1 MQSGNEVTTMK
12 LSFALLVSALSLV
25 VSGFPQ
31 TPDQRGHPQ
40 HHEIFH
46 GHENQDHGRPVGF
59 SHIENPV
66 VKSQTVVTV
75 TTVYDEVIATVT
87 VTENL
92 PPDGTTTTAVDA
104 PLRNTVKTPSP
115 SSAAIMSLA
124 SPSSTFD
131 FVPQFTTITLLFPG
145 IFALTSTIASPSL
158 PGQIGTV
165 VVREPQRFTTIVSFY
180 TGSTITTLTIAT
192 PTIPGQLGTVVIELP
207 QETLPYASTANSL
220 LSTGSAFATSID
232 IRGSSTLITSLSAA
246 SMSGSSAIDSLN
258 APIGAN
264 IRGSSTPI
272 TSLSAAS
279 MSGSLAIGSLNV
291 PVQTDPLGSSVS
303 VALLSTGQIAG
314 TSATDARGSPLSTNT
329 LESPSS
335 SVSMALRPS
344 TSAIN
349 APAQNSLGSS
359 QAQLL
364 SAIVSSSSQLIQLSP
379 VSATPLVSAGAS
391 ASSQTTTP
399 TPSASRLGLPS
410 SPSSSL
416 PASSPVGP
424 SSAASLP
431 AASSSTASSPAAPS
445 LAASTPGLSGPGAS
459 MLTPS
464 SSAQVMPVSSS
475 TPAACAIQTPVA
487 NVTCLNTL
495 PEACQAFA
503 SSSLLVSVLNQAQI
517 LACQTAL
524 AILGTVTAAD
534 CFASDIL
541 TTLTGA
547 NALACLQ
554 RRVLCTPCVPGLPGR
569 CSMLFSDTNILDATA
584 LSTCQTALGIVG
596 TGVADACFTV
606 GSLVQSLTG
615 VNIANCLRQNVPI
628 CSPNPTP
635 VANACISTPS
645 PVCINALPS
654 ACQPPLP
661 DVLGIVSFTPLYINN
676 CFTALQSVVG
686 VITATA
692 IRTTCVAANLLTM
705 SSPSFITCLN
715 DHLPF
720 CSPCRALPSVCLPS
734 GGQSGTN
741 CRNAL
746 SALDRTAAAAC
757 FSSSVL
763 TSVVSV
769 NLETC
774 LRASLHICDI

>member
-1 MQSGNEVTTMK
+1 MK
-12 LSFALLVSALSLV
+12 FSFALLVSAPFLV

-40 HHEIFH
+40 HPEIVH
-46 GHENQDHGRPVGF
+46 GHGTQDHGRPVGF
-59 SHIENPV
+59 PPIENPV
-66 VKSQTVVTV
+66 VKSQTDLTV
-75 TTVYDEVIATVT
+75 TTVYDEVIVTVT

-92 PPDGTTTTAVDA
+92 PPDGTITTAVDA

-115 SSAAIMSLA
+115 SSAAFMSLA

-145 IFALTSTIASPSL
+145 TFALTSTIASPSL

-165 VVREPQRFTTIVSFY
+165 VVREPQRFATIVSFY

-246 SMSGSSAIDSLN
+246 SMSGS
-258 APIGAN
+258 
-264 IRGSSTPI
+264 
-272 TSLSAAS
+272 
-279 MSGSLAIGSLNV
+279 LAIGSLNV
-291 PVQTDPLGSSVS
+291 PFQTDPLGSSVS
-303 VALLSTGQIAG
+303 VALSSTGQIAG
-314 TSATDARGSPLSTNT
+314 TSQTDARGSPLSTNT
-329 LESPSS
+329 LGSPSS
-335 SVSMALRPS
+335 SV
-344 TSAIN
+344 
-349 APAQNSLGSS
+349 
-359 QAQLL
+359 LL
-364 SAIVSSSSQLIQLSP
+364 SAVVSPSSQPIHLSP

-391 ASSQTTTP
+391 ASSQPTTP

-416 PASSPVGP
+416 PAASLVAS
-424 SSAASLP
+424 SSAALSLTISSST
-431 AASSSTASSPAAPS
+431 ASSSTALSSTASSSTASSSTASSPAAPS

-459 MLTPS
+459 MLTSS

-475 TPAACAIQTPVA
+475 TPVACAIQTPVA

-524 AILGTVTAAD
+524 GVLGTVTAAD

-547 NALACLQ
+547 NVLTCLQ

-569 CSMLFSDTNILDATA
+569 CSMLFSDPNILDATA
-584 LSTCQTALGIVG
+584 LSTCRTALGVVG
-596 TGVADACFTV
+596 TGVADVCFTV

-615 VNIANCLRQNVPI
+615 VNIASCLRQNVPI

-645 PVCINALPS
+645 PVCINAIPS
-654 ACQPPLP
+654 ACQPPPP

-692 IRTTCVAANLLTM
+692 IHTTCVATNLLTM

-734 GGQSGTN
+734 GGQFATN

-757 FSSSVL
+757 FSSSVS

-774 LRASLHICDI
+774 LRASLHICDT

>member
-12 LSFALLVSALSLV
+12 LSFALLVSAPFLV

-40 HHEIFH
+40 HPEIVH
-46 GHENQDHGRPVGF
+46 GHGIQDHGRPVGF
-59 SHIENPV
+59 PPIENPV
-66 VKSQTVVTV
+66 VKSQTDVTV
-75 TTVYDEVIATVT
+75 TTVHDEVIVTVT

-92 PPDGTTTTAVDA
+92 PPDGTITTAVDA

-115 SSAAIMSLA
+115 SSAAFMSLA

-145 IFALTSTIASPSL
+145 TFALTSTIASPSL

-303 VALLSTGQIAG
+303 VALSSTGQITG
-314 TSATDARGSPLSTNT
+314 TLPTDARGSPLSTNT

-344 TSAIN
+344 TIAIN

-379 VSATPLVSAGAS
+379 VSATPVVSAGAS
-391 ASSQTTTP
+391 ASSQTTKP
-399 TPSASRLGLPS
+399 TPSASGLGLPS

-424 SSAASLP
+424 SSAASSP
-431 AASSSTASSPAAPS
+431 AASS

-475 TPAACAIQTPVA
+475 TPVACAIQTPVA

-628 CSPNPTP
+628 CSPSPTP